1 MFHRYFFVII
11 ALLWSWPGCFSGF
24 AGDFQ
29 ARRVKIVTAEDE
41 ARWMENLPQF
51 SWPAEISAPTLSGR
65 HELGRTWY
73 DYAFNNVMGRMMA
86 HAYTVGDDGIHFS
99 YMSIFPPGS
108 QRKVVYCYW
117 TDATGFYCGPS
128 FPVWIPPNGGW
139 GRVVNGKNDEALIS
153 FHGSGGAHLWK
164 DAAEASFLFTPL
176 LELNPGVFPGFARL
190 GDTLAFVSQQLNA
203 NWAAGDWFKY
213 STDYGATWLDGANI
227 SLPGVTDYGNAER
240 WPTFNPANPPELGYL
255 IAPASIGSLHPNGSV
270 YLCTT
275 ADWGANWQTTL
286 IWDDDSVVTTQFGS
300 TRYIIEN
307 YAQMNGFYSADGVY
321 HAVFG
326 AVQGVRDINTST
338 MIDLWPI
345 LYWNSA
351 APGFTWLTSLEYSA
365 PDDPLTKDALQNK
378 SPNSPGNSCPQIARG
393 PHPGELVCTW
403 QQWEKNPVT
412 GSIVL
417 LNAAAGGG
425 TTTVQIF
432 ATDIWGAYSN
442 DNGLTWGEPVY
453 LAGQPSQSEVFP
465 NIPEDFIWNATAD
478 SIYLDILYLHDT
490 NPGISIFPTP
500 RSDPSECIWYYQ
512 RVAMAAEPAI
522 VGVGDNPP
530 AGAGQF
536 YLHQNYPNP
545 FNPATTIRYRV
556 ARTANVTLKIYDLTG
571 REVAVLVNGPRSAG
585 EHEVVFDAG
594 GLASG
599 IYFYRLSAGGFSQV
613 RKMML
618 LR

>member
-1 MFHRYFFVII
+1 MNMRHFSVGFA
-11 ALLWSWPGCFSGF
+11 ALLWLAAGMGPVV
-24 AGDFQ
+24 AGDFNAQ
-29 ARRVKIVTAEDE
+29 RAKIVTAEEE
-41 ARWMENLPQF
+41 ARWLEKLPQF
-51 SWPAEISAPTLSGR
+51 SRPAEISAPAISGR

-73 DYAFNNVMGRMMA
+73 DYAFNNVMGRTVA
-86 HAYTVGDDGIHFS
+86 HAYTVGNDGIHFVF
-99 YMSIFPPGS
+99 MKILPQGS
-108 QRKVVYCYW
+108 TRCVAYDYW
-117 TDATGFYCGPS
+117 DENLQS
-128 FPVWIPPNGGW
+128 FWGNMCITENYPTGW

-153 FHGSGGAHLWK
+153 FHGGGAHLWN
-164 DAAEASFLFTPL
+164 DAGEANYFFTPL
-176 LELNPGVFPGFARL
+176 LDLNPGVFAGFARS
-190 GDTLAFVSQQLNA
+190 GDTLVFVSQQENV
-203 NWAAGDWFKY
+203 NWAGGDWFKY

-240 WPTFNPANPPELGYL
+240 WPEFNPANPPESGYL

-270 YLCTT
+270 YLCAT

-286 IWDDDSVVTTQFGS
+286 VWDDDSVVTTQFGS

-307 YAQMNGFYSADGVY
+307 YAQMNGFYSADGAY

-326 AVQGVRDINTST
+326 AVQGVRDINTAT

-351 APGFTWLTSLEYSA
+351 ASSFTWLTSLEYSA
-365 PDDPLTKDALQNK
+365 PDDPITRDALQNK
-378 SPNSPGNSCPQIARG
+378 SPNSPGNSCPQVARG

-425 TTTVQIF
+425 TTTAQIF

-442 DNGLTWGEPVY
+442 DNGLTWSEPVY

-465 NIPEDFIWNATAD
+465 NIPEDFIWNATGD

-490 NPGISIFPTP
+490 NPGISIYVTP
-500 RSDPSECIWYYQ
+500 LSDPSECIWYYQ
-512 RVAMAAEPAI
+512 RAAMAAQPAI
-522 VGVGDNPP
+522 VGVGGNPP
-530 AGAGQF
+530 VSAEQF

-545 FNPATTIRYRV
+545 FNPVTTIRYRV
-556 ARTANVTLKIYDLTG
+556 ARAANVTLKIYDLTG
-571 REVAVLVNGPRSAG
+571 REVAVPVNGPRRAG
-585 EHEVVFDAG
+585 EHEVLFDAG
-594 GLASG
+594 KLASG
-599 IYFYRLSAGGFSQV
+599 VYFYRLSAEGFSQV
-613 RKMML
+613 RKMLL